1 MANTNNTKP
10 STEND
15 KKSDKIAGKQKTDKT
30 NENVLESSV
39 TETDVERGFKEGLAN
54 NSDTE
59 KKSRRQK

>member
-10 STEND
+10 STENNN
-15 KKSDKIAGKQKTDKT
+15 KSDKISGKQKADKS
-30 NENVLESSV
+30 NENVLESDV

-59 KKSRRQK
+59 KNSRQQK